1 MRAPAAGAAA
11 SFSAPECNAR
21 LLTPPRN
28 FLRAGRPAKDK
39 TTERRR
45 LPAFDDDLAVEGL
58 NDLDAVELVFYGG
71 RAELTVDL
79 SNGQPAGWCRSTNET
94 DVAGDA
100 TFDLCDAF
108 NAYEPTTEE
117 IRDSWQHLYNC
128 EDLGER
134 RGVTCKFGYHFG
146 RVPVIF
152 DAAEGEEI
160 FVGVN
165 DISVD
170 DVRLRICPANATNC
184 LDENLEYQDDDN
196 CGFYALSDS
205 DENSFCDESIECGE
219 DSPVCGGFSEEVL
232 FTAETAGRYMALAGS
247 RSGGVYPGDYDF
259 GHGYG
264 RGLGP
269 DGTNYTSGFIR
280 VVVVRKC
287 GDVNATWCPND
298 APWCTDGEC
307 TDVDPRHVEEESDVV
322 EDDKTSSAPATAA
335 ASVVVIM
342 VSALAT
348 VVFN

>member
-1 MRAPAAGAAA
+1 M
-11 SFSAPECNAR
+11 
-21 LLTPPRN
+21 
-28 FLRAGRPAKDK
+28 RAGRPAKDK

-45 LPAFDDDLAVEGL
+45 LPGIRDDLAVEGL

-79 SNGQPAGWCRSTNET
+79 SNGQPAGACRSANET

-100 TFDLCDAF
+100 TFDLCDAA

-117 IRDSWQHLYNC
+117 LRNEWEMEDYC
-128 EDLGER
+128 EDLGD
-134 RGVTCKFGYHFG
+134 GDTCELYGYHFG

-165 DISVD
+165 DISAD
-170 DVRLRICPANATNC
+170 DTRLRICPANATNC
-184 LDENLEYQDDDN
+184 DDEELEDQDDDN
-196 CGFYALSDS
+196 CGFY
-205 DENSFCDESIECGE
+205 DESTCDESIECGE

-232 FTAETAGRYMALAGS
+232 FTAETAGRYMALAGT
-247 RSGGVYPGDYDF
+247 RGGEIYPDDDL

-307 TDVDPRHVEEESDVV
+307 TDVDPRPVPEEES
-322 EDDKTSSAPATAA
+322 DKTSSAPATAA
-335 ASVVVIM
+335 ASVVVMM